1 MEYKI
6 KKEYLN
12 LWGEE
17 ATEDTVITSDD
28 LEMIAR
34 GWEKKPEEL
43 MDQLIPCGYWYAVQ
57 TDREDDWGTGS
68 YDREKALEMARKLR
82 GDHPDALVAVIDNRT
97 SNPVCVEEITDLEA

>member
-34 GWEKKPEEL
+34 G
-43 MDQLIPCGYWYAVQ
+43 WYAVQ